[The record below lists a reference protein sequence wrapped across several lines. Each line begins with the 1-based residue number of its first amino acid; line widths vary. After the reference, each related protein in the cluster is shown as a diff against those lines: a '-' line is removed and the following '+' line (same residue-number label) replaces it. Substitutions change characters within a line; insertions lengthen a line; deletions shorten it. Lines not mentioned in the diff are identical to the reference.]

1 MLKRIKTSHFL
12 LGIFIII
19 FANFSKANSNVELTE
34 KDQKA
39 IIESI
44 VGTIKNHSIYP
55 EISIKIQ
62 SELLAK
68 LNDYKYLGYE
78 DTQSFASK
86 LTKDLLALSFDKHIE
101 VKQANNYIKKTSQ
114 PLNSTTSNSVKLL
127 NGNVG
132 LVVFD
137 LNSTNKQIDR
147 VFLDVEKADVLI
159 IDLRDTNKAK
169 LETIQYISSYLFKK
183 RTLLNK
189 VYLRESN
196 SQKEYW
202 TNEHSTNKKRPDLPI
217 YLLTNASTSG
227 GAEVFAATLKRLNRA
242 YIVGESTKG
251 NINPRRDFSI
261 GNALSISIPYGQINH
276 SEKEID
282 YIKPDLLVVSFL
294 AFKET
299 YPMAKHSAVEYR
311 VKQGRGTPQEAYSLN
326 RDQIIYPDWQF
337 FKGQCLIKYR
347 ISEPRYNE
355 KTKKYQ
361 FPYQIKYY
369 GNGRTRVKLQL
380 GNKTGRMTQKVIFSD
395 RDDIK
400 SGISKG
406 FLSHNQLSI
415 LACKVLS

>member
-1 MLKRIKTSHFL
+1 MLKRIIINQFL
-12 LGIFIII
+12 LGMFIII

-44 VGTIKNHSIYP
+44 VGTVKNHSIYP
-55 EISIKIQ
+55 EISTKIQ
-62 SELLAK
+62 NELLGK
-68 LNDYKYLGYE
+68 LNAYKYLGYE

-86 LTKDLLALSFDKHIE
+86 LTKDLLAISFDKHIE
-101 VKQANNYIKKTSQ
+101 VKQANNYIEKASQ

-127 NGNVG
+127 DGNVG

-147 VFLDVEKADVLI
+147 VFVDVEKADVLI
-159 IDLRDTNKAK
+159 IDLRDTNEAK
-169 LETIQYISSYLFKK
+169 LETIQYISSYLFKQ

-217 YLLTNASTSG
+217 YLLTDASTSG
-227 GAEVFAATLKRLNRA
+227 RAEAFAATLKQLNRA
-242 YIVGESTKG
+242 YIVGENTAG

-261 GNALSISIPYGQINH
+261 GNALSISIPYAQINH

-347 ISEPRYNE
+347 ISEPRYNQ
-355 KTKKYQ
+355 TTNKYQ

-369 GNGRTRVKLQL
+369 GNGRTRVKFQI
-380 GNKTGRMTQKVIFSD
+380 GNKTGKMTQKVIFRD

-415 LACKVLS
+415 LACKVLP